1 MSAYSQAEIELAYKF
16 NQKSWTPR
24 DWALFRKIGPQRFYE
39 LQEMIRKKEERKKRA
54 EAHSTDEAGMSI
66 AQLQKRQRT
75 DAENYWSKT
84 PQEPSWTTGTA
95 PPFATTSDPD
105 ADAMRDLYW
114 QKWYEL
120 RDYRIQ
126 LRGSPQGV
134 SMPQYSLEDFW
145 NNPAIMDC
153 YLTIEKWKVEQAKQA
168 RRRNIQRKK

>member
-1 MSAYSQAEIELAYKF
+1 MSAYTQAEIELAYKF
-16 NQKSWTPR
+16 NQKTWSPR
-24 DWALFRKIGPQRFYE
+24 DWSLFRKMGPHRYYE
-39 LQEMIRKKEERKKRA
+39 LQNLARKKEEREKRA
-54 EAHSTDEAGMSI
+54 ASRTTNDAGMSR
-66 AQLQKRQRT
+66 AQILRQERK
-75 DAENYWSKT
+75 DAESYWSKT

-95 PPFATTSDPD
+95 PPFAATSDPD

-120 RDYRIQ
+120 RDLRVQ